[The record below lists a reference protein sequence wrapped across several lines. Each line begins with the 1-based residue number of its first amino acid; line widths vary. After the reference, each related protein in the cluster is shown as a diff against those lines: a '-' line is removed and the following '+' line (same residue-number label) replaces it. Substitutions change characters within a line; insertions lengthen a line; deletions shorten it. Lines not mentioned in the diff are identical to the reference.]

1 MKQTSDQKWLEKN
14 FKSLI
19 AKYGGEYVL
28 IAKHK
33 VFPVNES
40 NIVKIEKE
48 LRRKFGISPIGT
60 PIPRKEDLLSIL
72 IICQG

>member
-1 MKQTSDQKWLEKN
+1 MKKLDDQKWLEKN
-14 FKSLI
+14 FKKLI

-28 IAKHK
+28 IANHK

-40 NIVKIEKE
+40 NISKIEKE
-48 LRRKFGISPIGT
+48 LKEKYKTSPIGM

-72 IICQG
+72 KCKG